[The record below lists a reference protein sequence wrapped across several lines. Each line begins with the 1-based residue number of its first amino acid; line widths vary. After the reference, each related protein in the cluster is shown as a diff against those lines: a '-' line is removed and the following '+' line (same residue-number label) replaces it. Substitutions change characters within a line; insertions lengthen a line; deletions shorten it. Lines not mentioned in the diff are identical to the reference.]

1 MMRNYV
7 INGGFDVWPKRSGQ
21 AIDGVADWS
30 ANRWLVGPG
39 YGGSVKWSIEDFDA
53 EPAIPGNPRHYLHL
67 EWVTAPTQGEKPGS
81 GRFTFI
87 ENHGLR
93 DARQLHGCWVDLT
106 WWLRLASGTIAVIPI
121 AWANYVN
128 GDYAI
133 FSGEAFPV
141 RSERGWTPV
150 TQAIWIPPVPKG
162 NSISLDSYLG
172 FGLDFLALY
181 GPTIDVACV
190 TAYRKEVAL
199 IDPQIERV
207 RAAGQFWNQ

>member
-1 MMRNYV
+1 MRNYV
-7 INGGFDVWPKRSGQ
+7 VNGGFDIWPARSG
-21 AIDGVADWS
+21 AATDGVAAWAAS
-30 ANRWLVGPG
+30 RWLVGPG
-39 YGGSVKWSIEDFDA
+39 IGGSVNWSIMDFDA
-53 EPAIPGNPRHYLHL
+53 EQTIPGNPRHFMRL
-67 EWVTAPTQGEKPGS
+67 EWTTAPTQGEQPGS
-81 GRFTFI
+81 GRFTFL

-141 RSERGWTPV
+141 RSERGWHPL
-150 TQAIWIPPVPKG
+150 TQSIYVPPIPAGK
-162 NSISLDSYLG
+162 SIDTTSYLG

-181 GPTIDVACV
+181 GPKLDVACV
-190 TAYRKEVAL
+190 SAHRKEVVC

-207 RAAGQFWNQ
+207 RASGQFWN